1 MQKLIFTCFVF
12 CLIGSG
18 GMAQS
23 SWDRPMN
30 VKKMTI
36 QVKTDAF
43 TATTFIEM
51 EFYNPNEREIEGLYQ
66 FTLSPGQA
74 ITAFQL
80 DLFGKYRDGSIEEKW
95 KATNAY
101 NTIVGKRIDP
111 ALLTMDGHNS
121 YSLRIYPVPAKSTRK
136 ITMTIQ
142 QLLVLEK
149 EKAVYYLPLNIRDTV
164 GELDVRIDVSNS
176 TGYPSVIRGLLQDEM
191 FKNPGNRYELVKLGK
206 HFKVHKP
213 LSFSIPLS
221 TQQHTLCVK
230 NVNEKAFFALR
241 LKPSIRREYT
251 AQPKKITVFWD
262 VSASGT
268 RRSIPRET
276 RFLQDYVSKNHIAQV
291 TIISFN
297 QKIQDT
303 AVFFTAN
310 NFNSRWA
317 EYLIS
322 LKYEG
327 ATQLGAIDLA
337 KTEAD
342 AVLLFSDGKNSFGS
356 ALPNP
361 GKAPVY
367 CISSAAYPD
376 PDRLKTVV
384 GSSGGAYVDLLE
396 VPVEDALEKISKTEN
411 ILLEIQAG
419 GTKLKIDQQL
429 SDLKEEVLLLTGI
442 IPANEKMLTLSY
454 GNNGKINEDEKIP
467 ITAENTCSNSAIDRI
482 RMLSVF
488 DSYIQA
494 PYWMNTLEFGKAEKV
509 VTMNTAYIVLERVE
523 DYVKFNITPPKE
535 LESQCDMNLF
545 VKADE
550 LRRAQHKQMSEQQ
563 VLSMVVQTYNTRIS
577 NWAKDQLPI
586 DLQADALRGTKL
598 VTGSTE
604 KNEKKPASNE
614 KDKAREMFRD
624 DESKEMAEVVVT
636 ALGQSRAPKELG
648 YSVSRVSANELTQAH
663 VVNLQNALTGKVAG
677 LNVTTVNSGVFG
689 DTRIT
694 LRGIR
699 SLTGNN
705 QPLLVLDGVPIALGL
720 ISKINPND
728 IREVTILRGASAS
741 AVYGPDG
748 VNGAIIV
755 TTKKGSRGWYS
766 NYWGTYKLK
775 HREDEDYLA
784 EIKQATQREKLE
796 RYEELKKIHRD
807 RAGFFFD
814 MAQHL
819 FECGFKTKA
828 MTALYTASEVTGGEK
843 QVLKA
848 MAYILEGWK
857 EFGEAIK
864 VYQELLLV
872 DGLDISTWRDLA
884 WAYYQHGNYQQA
896 VNTMHD
902 GILKVYDLYEYYR
915 QDMKSMMLQEMN
927 AIIAM
932 HGKELNLS
940 AINPVL
946 IRPLFLDLRIVLDC
960 NKPTYLNKV
969 VIKEPGGSIC
979 SENRI
984 SDNGGR
990 VTYNYYQHYYQAYSQ
1005 SQEYQIAQAKEG
1017 KYRVSLKYQEHHQNQ
1032 KDIPSVIRIMTFK
1045 DMGKPG
1051 QRIHIENVMM
1061 DNQQGE
1067 VEIGE
1072 VVWKKEASHL

>member
-12 CLIGSG
+12 CLIDLS

-30 VKKMTI
+30 VKKMNI

-149 EKAVYYLPLNIRDTV
+149 EKAVYHLPLNVRDTV
-164 GELDVRIDVSNS
+164 GELDVRIAVNNS

-191 FKNPGNRYELVKLGK
+191 FSNPGSQYELVKLGK
-206 HFKVHKP
+206 HFKVDKP

-241 LKPSIRREYT
+241 LKPSIRREYA
-251 AQPKKITVFWD
+251 AQPKKIVVFWD

-268 RRSIPRET
+268 RRSIARET

-384 GSSGGAYVDLLE
+384 GSSGGAYVDLLK
-396 VPVEDALEKISKTEN
+396 VPVEEALEKISKTEN

-429 SDLKEEVLLLTGI
+429 SDLKEDVLLLTGI

-454 GNNGKINEDEKIP
+454 GNNGKINEEEKIP

-494 PYWMNTLEFGKAEKV
+494 SYWMNTLEFGKAEKV

-535 LESQCDMNLF
+535 LESQCDMNIF

-550 LRRAQHKQMSEQQ
+550 LRRAQHKQLSEQQ
-563 VLSMVVQTYNTRIS
+563 VLSMIVQTYNTRIS
-577 NWAKDQLPI
+577 TWAKDQSPI
-586 DLQADALRGTKL
+586 DLEAKVSETKQ
-598 VTGSTE
+598 VNGATDENKIKTGSL
-604 KNEKKPASNE
+604 E
-614 KDKAREMFRD
+614 KDKAREVFRD
-624 DESKEMAEVVVT
+624 DQSKEMAEVVVT
-636 ALGQSRAPKELG
+636 ALGQTRMPRELG
-648 YSVSRVSANELTQAH
+648 YSVSRVWANELTQAH

-705 QPLLVLDGVPIALGL
+705 QPMLVLDGVPISLDL

-728 IREVTILRGASAS
+728 IREVTILRGASAT

-748 VNGAIIV
+748 VNGAILV

-784 EIKQATQREKLE
+784 EIKQSTQREKLE
-796 RYEELKKIHRD
+796 RYEELKKVHGD

-819 FECGFKTKA
+819 FECGFKAKA
-828 MTALYTASEVTGGEK
+828 MTALYTASEVTGGDKE
-843 QVLKA
+843 VLKA
-848 MAYILEGWK
+848 MGYIFEGWK

-864 VYQELLLV
+864 IYQELLL
-872 DGLDISTWRDLA
+872 LDENNVSTWRDLA
-884 WAYYQHGNYQQA
+884 WAYYQHGNYQEA

-915 QDMKSMMLQEMN
+915 RDLKSMMLQEMN

-940 AINPVL
+940 AINPAL
-946 IRPLFLDLRIVLDC
+946 IRPLYLDLRIVLDC
-960 NKPTYLNKV
+960 NKPTYLNKA

-979 SENRI
+979 SESKI

-990 VTYNYYQHYYQAYSQ
+990 VTYNSYQYYYQAYSQ
-1005 SQEYQIAQAKEG
+1005 PQEYQIAQAKEG

-1051 QRIHIENVMM
+1051 QGIHIENVMM

-1072 VVWKKEASHL
+1072 VVWKKEANHL